1 MQGTRQFWVSYSS
14 LLFTKVI
21 WDAFLRFYWAAP
33 FGAIACN
40 RTQYIRIF
48 YGDNQSCI
56 ILKDVICLIAIH
68 QFITIYYLKVL
79 VKGPYCQ
86 YHILDKSFIKG
97 YGWLLCWRSKGNWSF
112 WGSHQRCCC
121 HASCCWSCYLCCWI
135 ITLQWGCRSPGVDI
149 LRKEVPFEKGIF
161 VVLQGRISSF

>member
-1 MQGTRQFWVSYSS
+1 MHFWDFIEQPRLGRLRAIELSTFESFMGT
-14 LLFTKVI
+14 T
-21 WDAFLRFYWAAP
+21 
-33 FGAIACN
+33 
-40 RTQYIRIF
+40 
-48 YGDNQSCI
+48 I

-135 ITLQWGCRSPGVDI
+135 ITLQWGCRSQICFGGRSQTTFTAMGGGGVRQMST
-149 LRKEVPFEKGIF
+149 LLNKCGKFY
-161 VVLQGRISSF
+161 